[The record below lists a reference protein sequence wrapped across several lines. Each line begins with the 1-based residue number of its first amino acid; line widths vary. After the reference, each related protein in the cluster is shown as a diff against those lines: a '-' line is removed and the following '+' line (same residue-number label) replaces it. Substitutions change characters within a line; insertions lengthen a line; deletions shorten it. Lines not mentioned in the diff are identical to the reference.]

1 MVISSGGPSVRAVSS
16 HSQTLS
22 SGKKKKKLPP
32 PPSARRHHHPL
43 HSQSRTRARSSLA
56 IQQLSWGNR
65 INKRGGDVEI
75 GIRARECDVGF
86 GIMCEDLA
94 TGPARSEEKEGPWR
108 LPAAG
113 PEGDVTD

>member
-56 IQQLSWGNR
+56 IQQLSWGDR
-65 INKRGGDVEI
+65 INKRGGDVDF
-75 GIRARECDVGF
+75 AHANV
-86 GIMCEDLA
+86 MWDLGLCA
-94 TGPARSEEKEGPWR
+94 KTWR
-108 LPAAG
+108 LG
-113 PEGDVTD
+113 PPGRRRKKGRGGCRPLDQKET